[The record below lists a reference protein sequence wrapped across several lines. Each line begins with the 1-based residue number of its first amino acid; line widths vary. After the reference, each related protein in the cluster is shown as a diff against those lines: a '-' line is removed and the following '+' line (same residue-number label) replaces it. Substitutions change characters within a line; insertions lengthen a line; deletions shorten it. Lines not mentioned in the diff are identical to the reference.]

1 MMPRRLFPS
10 TLLAGAAAV
19 ALASNAQATELT
31 VYTAVESDDLQ
42 KYAER
47 FSAAHPDIE
56 INWVRDSTGVIT
68 ARLLAEKDNPQAD
81 VIWGLAATSLLVLE
95 EEGMLERYAPA
106 GVENLDPKFVDVA
119 YRDGEDPAWVGMDAW
134 VAAICYNTIE
144 ASARAC
150 RCRPLGKISPS
161 QSLKAM

>member
-1 MMPRRLFPS
+1 MMPRCLLPS
-10 TLLAGAAAV
+10 TLLAGVAAV

-47 FSAAHPDIE
+47 FNAAHPDIE

-95 EEGMLERYAPA
+95 EE
-106 GVENLDPKFVDVA
+106 
-119 YRDGEDPAWVGMDAW
+119 
-134 VAAICYNTIE
+134 
-144 ASARAC
+144 AC
-150 RCRPLGKISPS
+150 WN
-161 QSLKAM
+161 AMPP